1 MKLNP
6 LQQILTS
13 LSKQE
18 IKAVIKLISIEIL
31 DTLGDNKYLI
41 QQGNHKLTAISDQHL
56 SLHEKYW
63 AVLKTDNNTTV
74 ISNLIKYPHLLKDVQ
89 YLSNILQTDKLDTI
103 LKKQN
108 PIEAL
113 KDVLLQAAS
122 HATSKHQFTQIS
134 NLLLPLLQD
143 IMTIP
148 LKYKGHFGIFQ
159 LKKRYNKKNK
169 KLQIDFYAAFY
180 NLGPIS
186 GFITSLDDI
195 TIININVA
203 FVSTKLFLEQHLKDI
218 NYTITIRLK
227 QNIDALSDT
236 SNNGILDV
244 NV

>member
-41 QQGNHKLTAISDQHL
+41 QQGTHKLTATSDQNL
-56 SLHEKYW
+56 SIYEKYW
-63 AVLKTDNNTTV
+63 AVLKTDNGITTM
-74 ISNLIKYPHLLKDVQ
+74 SNLVKYPHLLKSIQ
-89 YLSNILQTDKLDTI
+89 YLPNILQTDELNTI

-134 NLLLPLLQD
+134 NLLLPLLQN

-148 LKYKGHFGIFQ
+148 LKYKEHFGIFQ

-186 GFITSLDDI
+186 GFISSHGDK

-218 NYTITIRLK
+218 NHTITIRLK

-236 SNNGILDV
+236 ANSGILDV
-244 NV
+244 NA

>member
-13 LSKQE
+13 LSKQK

-31 DTLGDNKYLI
+31 GALGDNKYLI
-41 QQGNHKLTAISDQHL
+41 QQGIHKLTAISDQNL

-63 AVLKTDNNTTV
+63 AVLKTDNDTTV
-74 ISNLIKYPHLLKDVQ
+74 ISNLVKYPHLLKDVQ
-89 YLSNILQTDKLDTI
+89 YLSNILQTDELNTI

-113 KDVLLQAAS
+113 KDVLLQTAS
-122 HATSKHQFTQIS
+122 HATSKDQFTQIS
-134 NLLLPLLQD
+134 NLLLPLLQN

-148 LKYKGHFGIFQ
+148 LKYKGHFGVFQ

-186 GFITSLDDI
+186 GVISLLDDI
-195 TIININVA
+195 TIINISVA
-203 FVSTKLFLEQHLKDI
+203 FISTKLFLEQHLKDI

-227 QNIDALSDT
+227 QNIDALSDAA
-236 SNNGILDV
+236 SSGILDV

>member
-13 LSKQE
+13 LSKQK

-31 DTLGDNKYLI
+31 GVLGDNKYLI
-41 QQGNHKLTAISDQHL
+41 QQGIHKLTAISDQNL

-63 AVLKTDNNTTV
+63 AVLKTDNDTTV
-74 ISNLIKYPHLLKDVQ
+74 ISNLVKYPHLLKDVQ
-89 YLSNILQTDKLDTI
+89 YLSNILQTDELNTI

-113 KDVLLQAAS
+113 KDVLLQTAS
-122 HATSKHQFTQIS
+122 HATSKDQFTQIS
-134 NLLLPLLQD
+134 NLLLPLLQN

-148 LKYKGHFGIFQ
+148 LKYKGHFGVFQ

-186 GFITSLDDI
+186 GVISLLDDI
-195 TIININVA
+195 TIINISVA
-203 FVSTKLFLEQHLKDI
+203 FISTKLFLEQHLKDI

-227 QNIDALSDT
+227 QNIDALSDA
-236 SNNGILDV
+236 SNSGILDV